1 MTSLSKPRIESI
13 DLLKGLVM
21 IVMALDHIRDYFHY
35 SAFFFDPNNPELTT
49 IPIFLTRWV
58 TNFCAPIFCFLAGLS
73 AFFVGRR
80 KQTKELSMFLLKR
93 GLWLVFIEMTIV
105 NFAWYFDIQFRT
117 PGLFVIWSLGIS
129 MIALSAVVHLPY
141 KAILI
146 FSILLIFGHN
156 LLDSIHFEGSVLWSI
171 IHDMRVFTL
180 STGNKFYIDYPIVP
194 WSAVM
199 SLGYCFGKLYDPTFH
214 IANRRKMLNILG
226 VSAILLFAIL
236 RTVNLYGDP
245 APWME
250 YNTTTQTLLSV
261 LATTKYPPSLS
272 FLLMT
277 LGPAFLFLANSESLK
292 GRVVNFFGTFGRV
305 PFFYYILHL
314 YLIHILA
321 MIAAQLTGFGWKI
334 MILTDWVVFVPEL
347 KGYGFNLWV
356 VYTVWIV
363 VIALLYPLCK
373 RFDIYKQNH
382 KEKWWLSY
390 L

>member
-194 WSAVM
+194 WIAVM

>member
-1 MTSLSKPRIESI
+1 MTSLSKTRIESI

-117 PGLFVIWSLGIS
+117 PGLLVIWSLGVS

-194 WSAVM
+194 WIAVM

-214 IANRRKMLNILG
+214 ISNRRKMLNILG
-226 VSAILLFAIL
+226 VSAVLLFAIL

-321 MIAAQLTGFGWKI
+321 MIAAQLTGFGWEI

>member
-1 MTSLSKPRIESI
+1 
-13 DLLKGLVM
+13 
-21 IVMALDHIRDYFHY
+21 MALDHIRDYFHY

-194 WSAVM
+194 WIAVM

-321 MIAAQLTGFGWKI
+321 MIAAQLTGFGWEI